1 MILFKKTR
9 NSSLFLYNNHTIV
22 KKIPLDKKAYTEA
35 NCLRALRWSKR
46 VVDLQ
51 FTFTCEKEYYLVMP
65 RLEMLCV
72 QPRMSSEKLIPFAR
86 EALECV
92 CDCHN
97 NGIIHGDIKLENFCM
112 GPTSDLKLIDFG
124 NSSFVEDPLQS
135 VQCDQ
140 LTWFYA
146 APETFRRTLYMTSD
160 VFSVGVILY
169 FLLTDQHPYQNK
181 MGVWGPQMKPI
192 TTDSTDFS
200 EWLRLLL
207 YLNPHERVCAK
218 KALELLPCPKT
229 ARIAT

>member
-35 NCLRALRWSKR
+35 NCLRALWWSKR

-51 FTFTCEKEYYLVMP
+51 FTFTCEKEYCLVMP
-65 RLEMLCV
+65 RLHTLCV
-72 QPRMSSEKLIPFAR
+72 QPKMSSEKLIPFAR
-86 EALECV
+86 EVLECV

-97 NGIIHGDIKLENFCM
+97 NGIIHGDIKLDNFCRGNNDM
-112 GPTSDLKLIDFG
+112 GTSNLKLIDFG
-124 NSSFVEDPLQS
+124 NSAFVEDPLQS

-146 APETFRRTLYMTSD
+146 APEAFRRTLYMTSD

-181 MGVWGPQMKPI
+181 MGVWETQLKPI

-207 YLNPHERVCAK
+207 SLNPHERVSSQ
-218 KALELLPCPKT
+218 KALTLLPEY
-229 ARIAT
+229 